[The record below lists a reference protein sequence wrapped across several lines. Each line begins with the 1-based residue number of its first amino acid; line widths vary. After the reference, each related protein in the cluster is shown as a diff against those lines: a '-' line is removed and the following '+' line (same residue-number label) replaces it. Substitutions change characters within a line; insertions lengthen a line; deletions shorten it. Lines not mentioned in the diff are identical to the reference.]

1 MEQRFDELLKTAFYH
16 KVTDIHFNIIEHE
29 TSIRMRGIDGLIR
42 IDSSPEDERLFN
54 YLEYQANLDITSF
67 NKPQTGAFSHFFEG
81 ETYDFRFA
89 VIETRRQRTGVL
101 RILNFHHGLTFEQLT
116 YDTESLDIFRKLVR
130 RKTGLILFTGL
141 TGSGKTTTLYS
152 LLNTV
157 RGKTIYSIEDPIEV
171 IQNNMIQLEI
181 NEKTGFGY
189 DEGIKQI
196 LRHNPDM
203 IMIGEIR
210 DELTAQMC
218 IRAALTGCLVLSS
231 LHARSC
237 ATAINRLTELGVKR
251 EDLRDCAVGIVNQRL
266 VKLRKTAGYTCI
278 YDILQNEEL
287 YACFKD
293 SEPFRNRMEEKLMAA
308 AKAGIIEDEEGFI

>member
-1 MEQRFDELLKTAFYH
+1 MEQRFEELLKTAFYH
-16 KVTDIHFNIIEHE
+16 KVTDIHFNIIDHE
-29 TSIRMRGIDGLIR
+29 TEIRMRGINGMMEIKSFR
-42 IDSSPEDERLFN
+42 EDERLFN

-67 NKPQTGAFSHFFEG
+67 NKPQTGAFRYYFEG
-81 ETYDFRFA
+81 ENYDFRFA

-101 RILNFHHGLTFEQLT
+101 RVLNYQQGLSLDQLT
-116 YDTESLDIFRKLVR
+116 YDRESLEIFRQWLK

-157 RGKTIYSIEDPIEV
+157 KGKTIYSIEDPIEV
-171 IQNNMIQLEI
+171 VQKNMIQLEI

-210 DELTAQMC
+210 DERTAQMC

-237 ATAINRLTELGVKR
+237 STAINRMTELGVKK
-251 EDLRDCAVGIVNQRL
+251 EDFRDCAVGLVNQRL
-266 VKLRKTAGYTCI
+266 VKLKAEWGYTCV
-278 YDILQNEEL
+278 YDILQKEEL
-287 YACFKD
+287 DQCFD
-293 SEPFRNRMEEKLMAA
+293 DPRPFRNRMEDKLKSAV
-308 AKAGIIEDEEGFI
+308 KAGITDDEEGIV

>member
-1 MEQRFDELLKTAFYH
+1 MEHRFEELLKTALYH
-16 KVTDIHFNIIEHE
+16 KVTDIHFNITEHV
-29 TSIRMRGIDGLIR
+29 TRIQMRGINGLMEVE
-42 IDSSPEDERLFN
+42 SSGEDERLFN

-67 NKPQTGAFSHFFEG
+67 NKPQTGAFSYFYGG
-81 ETYDFRFA
+81 ESYDFRFA

-101 RILNFHHGLTFEQLT
+101 RVLNCQQGLRLDQLT
-116 YDTESLDIFRKLVR
+116 YDRECLETFRKWLK

-157 RGKTIYSIEDPIEV
+157 SGKTIYSLEDPIEV
-171 IQNNMIQLEI
+171 VQSNMIQLEI
-181 NEKTGFGY
+181 NDKTGFGY

-237 ATAINRLTELGVKR
+237 ATAINRLTELGVKK

-266 VKLRKTAGYTCI
+266 VKLRKTAGYTCV
-278 YDILQNEEL
+278 YDILQDEEL
-287 YACFKD
+287 FNCFND
-293 SEPFRNRMEEKLMAA
+293 PVPFAKRMDEKLLRAI
-308 AKAGIIEDEEGFI
+308 KAGIIADEEGIV